1 MKKYGFFGGSFNPP
15 TIAHERLAEEIADKF
30 KLDKVYFV
38 PVGNYYEK
46 TDLIDENKRLDMLKS
61 IKTDKIDVLDIELN
75 SKKKLLAVDAFEL
88 INNSFSSSEN
98 YFILG
103 GDNLEKLPNWEN
115 ATKCLNNNIIA
126 IQRGNNLDTIIE
138 NNNLLKSHK
147 NKIFEFNTNNLNDYS
162 STKVRQALQNED
174 KEILSKMLNK
184 KVYFYI
190 EKNNLYMQKI

>member
-1 MKKYGFFGGSFNPP
+1 M
-15 TIAHERLAEEIADKF
+15 
-30 KLDKVYFV
+30 DKVYFV

-126 IQRGNNLDTIIE
+126 IQRGKNLASIIAGNKLLEE
-138 NNNLLKSHK
+138 NK
-147 NKIFEFNTNNLNDYS
+147 NKIFEFNANKLYNYS
-162 STKVRQALQNED
+162 STEVRKAIKNGNTETLN
-174 KEILSKMLNK
+174 KMLNK
-184 KVYFYI
+184 NVYFYI
-190 EKNNLYMQKI
+190 VENNLYK

>member
-1 MKKYGFFGGSFNPP
+1 MKRYGFFGGSFNPP
-15 TIAHERLAEEIADKF
+15 TIAHERLAEEIAEKF

-38 PVGNYYEK
+38 PVGNYYKK
-46 TDLIDENKRLDMLKS
+46 TDLIDENKRLAMLES
-61 IKTDKIDVLDIELN
+61 IRNDKIDVLDIELN

-88 INNSFSSSEN
+88 INDNFSSSEN

-126 IQRGNNLDTIIE
+126 IQRGKNLANIIVE
-138 NNNLLKSHK
+138 NKLLEENK
-147 NKIFEFNTNNLNDYS
+147 NKIFKFNANKLYNYS
-162 STKVRQALQNED
+162 STEVRKAIKND
-174 KEILSKMLNK
+174 DIEILNKMLNK

-190 EKNNLYMQKI
+190 KENNLYKGIK

>member
-98 YFILG
+98 YIIIG

-126 IQRGNNLDTIIE
+126 IQRGKNLASIIAGNKLLEE
-138 NNNLLKSHK
+138 NK
-147 NKIFEFNTNNLNDYS
+147 NKIFEFNANKLYNYS
-162 STKVRQALQNED
+162 STEVRKAIKNGNMETLN
-174 KEILSKMLNK
+174 KMLNK
-184 KVYFYI
+184 NVYFYI
-190 EKNNLYMQKI
+190 EENNLYK

>member
-1 MKKYGFFGGSFNPP
+1 MKKFGFFGGSFNPP
-15 TIAHERLAEEIADKF
+15 TIAHERLAEEIAEKYN
-30 KLDKVYFV
+30 LDKVYFV
-38 PVGNYYEK
+38 PVGNFYKKEGLVDERTRYE
-46 TDLIDENKRLDMLKS
+46 MLTN
-61 IKTDKIDVLDIELN
+61 IKNDKLDVLDIELN
-75 SKKKLLAVDAFEL
+75 SSQKLSAADAFKL
-88 INNSFSSSEN
+88 INNNFKTSEN

-103 GDNLEKLPNWEN
+103 GDNLEKLPNWKN
-115 ATKCLNNNIIA
+115 AETCLNNNIIA

-190 EKNNLYMQKI
+190 EKNNLYMQKN

>member
-88 INNSFSSSEN
+88 IN
-98 YFILG
+98 
-103 GDNLEKLPNWEN
+103 DN
-115 ATKCLNNNIIA
+115 
-126 IQRGNNLDTIIE
+126 
-138 NNNLLKSHK
+138 
-147 NKIFEFNTNNLNDYS
+147 
-162 STKVRQALQNED
+162 
-174 KEILSKMLNK
+174 
-184 KVYFYI
+184 FY
-190 EKNNLYMQKI
+190 

>member
-38 PVGNYYEK
+38 PVGNYYK
-46 TDLIDENKRLDMLKS
+46 KIDLIDENKRFNMLKS
-61 IKTDKIDVLDIELN
+61 IKNDKIDVLDIELN

-88 INNSFSSSEN
+88 INEDFSSSEN

-103 GDNLEKLPNWEN
+103 GDNLEKLPTWKN

-126 IQRGNNLDTIIE
+126 IQRGKNLASIIAE
-138 NNNLLKSHK
+138 NKLLEENK
-147 NKIFEFNTNNLNDYS
+147 NRIFEFNANEFYNYS
-162 STKVRQALQNED
+162 STEVREAIKSND
-174 KEILSKMLNK
+174 MEILNKMLNK

-190 EKNNLYMQKI
+190 ESNNLYKGKE

>member
-1 MKKYGFFGGSFNPP
+1 M
-15 TIAHERLAEEIADKF
+15 
-30 KLDKVYFV
+30 DKVYFV

-88 INNSFSSSEN
+88 INDNFYSSEN

-126 IQRGNNLDTIIE
+126 IQRGKNLASIIAGNKLLEE
-138 NNNLLKSHK
+138 NN
-147 NKIFEFNTNNLNDYS
+147 NKIFEFNANKLYNYS
-162 STKVRQALQNED
+162 STEVRKAIKNGNTETLN
-174 KEILSKMLNK
+174 KMLNK
-184 KVYFYI
+184 NVYFYI
-190 EKNNLYMQKI
+190 VENNLYK

>member
-1 MKKYGFFGGSFNPP
+1 M
-15 TIAHERLAEEIADKF
+15 
-30 KLDKVYFV
+30 DKVYFV

-46 TDLIDENKRLDMLKS
+46 TDLIDENKRFDMLKS

-126 IQRGNNLDTIIE
+126 IQRGKNLASIIAE
-138 NNNLLKSHK
+138 NKLLEENK
-147 NKIFEFNTNNLNDYS
+147 NKIFEFNANKLYNYS
-162 STKVRQALQNED
+162 STEVRKAIKNGNMETLN
-174 KEILSKMLNK
+174 KMLNK
-184 KVYFYI
+184 NVYFYI
-190 EKNNLYMQKI
+190 EENNLYK